1 MWTAQFEVETGSRPA
16 VYDITGRV
24 NDALRGTGD
33 GLLLVFLPH
42 ATAGLALLE
51 TGSGSDA
58 DLLDRLAD
66 WLLAGAAYRH
76 RHGAP
81 GHGRDHVLPAVIP
94 PGLTLPVRNSRLD
107 LGVWQSLVV
116 VDTNVDNQVRTVR
129 LYLIRESAGP

>member
-1 MWTAQFEVETGSRPA
+1 MWTAQFDIETGSRPA
-16 VYDITGRV
+16 VHDITRQV
-24 NDALRGTGD
+24 NDALRGAGD

-66 WLLAGAAYRH
+66 WLPAGAAYRH

-81 GHGRDHVLPAVIP
+81 GHGRDHVLPALIA
-94 PGLTLPVRNSRLD
+94 PGQTLPVRGGRLD
-107 LGVWQSLVV
+107 LGTWQSLVL
-116 VDTNVDNQVRTVR
+116 VDTNVDNPFRTVR
-129 LYLIRESAGP
+129 LYLIRESPGA